1 MFTLPGLRGVMMIV
15 GRGTGITVVD
25 VDTIVLFPAASRTVP
40 VITYVPEFLKTWVAV
55 AVPDTWPRSCV
66 VPSPQFT
73 ERSRT
78 ALPFAAAA
86 VTAKVKVAGNPT
98 LGGVDGGVIV
108 SDGDAATPTVTVA
121 DACPE
126 VLPVAGAPG
135 AGGALGAAA
144 PHPRWP

>member
-1 MFTLPGLRGVMMIV
+1 
-15 GRGTGITVVD
+15 
-25 VDTIVLFPAASRTVP
+25 VP
-40 VITYVPEFLKTWVAV
+40 VITYVPKFLKTCVAV
-55 AVPDTWPRSCV
+55 AVPDTWPRSWV

-98 LGGVDGGVIV
+98 LGGVDGGVITRF
-108 SDGDAATPTVTVA
+108 GEAATPTVTVA

-126 VLPVAGAPG
+126 VLPVAGAAG
-135 AGGALGAAA
+135 VAGGAVPLAAAA
-144 PHPRWP
+144 PTLAVTVAVCDVRSVVCARPL